1 MGDKLLELLE
11 KLDARMERVENS
23 QKETVEGFRKL
34 ASNQD
39 GIIERLERLE
49 KGQERNTELVGE
61 LSSRIGKLEGR
72 IDGTEGRMSN
82 IEGCM
87 YGIENRLSNFESRM
101 DGFEKIQLRIETK
114 IDDIKA
120 VAVEKQMVFEDELK
134 LIKKDIIFIKGAL
147 EHFSFVALE
156 KRLAELEERVRDIEK
171 KVG

>member
-1 MGDKLLELLE
+1 MGDKLLKLLE

-23 QKETVEGFRKL
+23 HKETAEGFKQL
-34 ASNQD
+34 ASSQD

-49 KGQERNTELVGE
+49 KVQERNTELVGE
-61 LSSRIGKLEGR
+61 LSSRIGKFEGR

-87 YGIENRLSNFESRM
+87 YVIEGRMGNFESRM
-101 DGFEKIQLRIETK
+101 DGFEKIQLRIEAK

-134 LIKKDIIFIKGAL
+134 LIKKDIIW
-147 EHFSFVALE
+147 
-156 KRLAELEERVRDIEK
+156 
-171 KVG
+171 

>member
-1 MGDKLLELLE
+1 MENKLLEMLE

-23 QKETVEGFRKL
+23 QKETAEGFRRL
-34 ASNQD
+34 ASNQG

-82 IEGCM
+82 IEGCI

-120 VAVEKQMVFEDELK
+120 VAVE
-134 LIKKDIIFIKGAL
+134 
-147 EHFSFVALE
+147 
-156 KRLAELEERVRDIEK
+156 R
-171 KVG
+171 